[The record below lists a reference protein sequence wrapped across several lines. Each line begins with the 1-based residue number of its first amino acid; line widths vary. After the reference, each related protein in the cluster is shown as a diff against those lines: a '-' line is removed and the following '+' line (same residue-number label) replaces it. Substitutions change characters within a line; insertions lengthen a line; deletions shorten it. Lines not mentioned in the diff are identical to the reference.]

1 LHRMSNKRSTKKII
15 KNISNVLFIGV
26 LLLLIFSPGAKAWF
40 LKQLLSVGLFKT
52 EIKKEAAN
60 AKSPAI
66 NFSFQDENGNIISSN
81 ELKGKVVF
89 INFWA
94 TWCPPC
100 RAEMPSLNKLYNQF
114 NGDNRIVFLFLNED
128 DNIDKAKAFLKNN
141 NYSFPIV
148 RRAGNITNEV
158 FSGTL
163 PTTVILS
170 KEGKIIMKHEG
181 IASYNNSSFIE
192 ELKSLL

>member
-1 LHRMSNKRSTKKII
+1 MSNKRSTKKII

>member
-1 LHRMSNKRSTKKII
+1 MSNKRSTKKII

-163 PTTVILS
+163 PTTVILN